1 MTAAR
6 PSLRI
11 GVILLGIALCVVLWT
26 AIASRSYD
34 LATLFTGYGK
44 FFGLGLIGAIFANS
58 TGAGGGVVF
67 IPAFTA
73 LAFEPPQAL
82 ATSFAIQCFGMTAGA
97 ITWWRYR
104 REAVIS
110 TPQWQY
116 LPKLLAV
123 CVPASWLGLS
133 AVAIMDWHSPAD
145 LHVRFSLFSIVL
157 GLSLFVSLRWAR
169 LDRRQQPV
177 VVDYLLLAIISLVGG
192 VVTAWLS
199 VGVGELVAVYLL
211 WRRFD
216 VRLAVAV
223 AVIVSAASVWLAG
236 SYLVSTTD
244 DVVWPVVMFAGPAA
258 VCGGILARY
267 LATWVNP
274 MHLKA
279 FFAAW
284 VLLAGLVGIFI

>member
-1 MTAAR
+1 MTAVR
-6 PSLRI
+6 WIWLPL
-11 GVILLGIALCVVLWT
+11 GLILWL
-26 AIASRSYD
+26 AIAGQCYD
-34 LATLFTGYGK
+34 LTALFHDYGK

-73 LAFEPPQAL
+73 LKFEPQQAL
-82 ATSFAIQCFGMTAGA
+82 ATSFAIQCFGMTAGSIA
-97 ITWWRYR
+97 WWRF
-104 REAVIS
+104 RETAIVT

-116 LPKLLAV
+116 LPKLIAA

-133 AVAIMDWHSPAD
+133 IVALLDWHSPD
-145 LHVRFSLFSIVL
+145 SLHVRFSLFSIIL
-157 GLSLFVSLRWAR
+157 GLSLFFSLRWAR
-169 LDRRQQPV
+169 LDRRQQPIKF
-177 VVDYLLLAIISLVGG
+177 DYALLAVISLIGG

-236 SYLVSTTD
+236 GFLVMTTS

-258 VCGGILARY
+258 ICGGIFARY
-267 LATWVNP
+267 FATWVNP
-274 MHLKA
+274 MHLKV
-279 FFAAW
+279 FFAGW
-284 VLLAGLVGIFI
+284 VLLAGLFGILV